1 MSLISLTNLITWL
14 ENHILIT
21 NKAEKKNQQWFNAK
35 DECLSILWKYIL
47 TIFLKHLNN
56 LIY

>member
-14 ENHILIT
+14 ENHILTI

-35 DECLSILWKYIL
+35 DEYLSILWKYIL